1 MVPEDVQN
9 PTLVFPEKVRK
20 QLSFFTP
27 WQIRKVESRISK
39 RENRKILP
47 SRLSLL
53 SKKNIRRL
61 S

>member
-1 MVPEDVQN
+1 MI
-9 PTLVFPEKVRK
+9 KVSK
-20 QLSFFTP
+20 KMS
-27 WQIRKVESRISK
+27 IESRVSK
-39 RENRKILP
+39 RGNRKILP